1 MSGEVTTFSALPVGA
16 LFTCNGNRC
25 CKLSTKTAEL
35 LEYKRSF
42 YFRQNDL
49 VTVGYAGIE

>member
-16 LFTCNGNRC
+16 LFTYNGNRC

-35 LEYKRSF
+35 LEYRRSF
-42 YFRQNDL
+42 YFRQNDI
-49 VTVGYAGIE
+49 VTLGYAGIE